1 MAKEQR
7 TMQKSVID
15 EIKELKAQVQS
26 KTEQAKAEALQS
38 AREAIDFLRELGFD
52 NDSILKDLGF
62 RARSAPK
69 APKTKDDGETGR
81 KDQPCPICIFRTDP
95 PHNGR
100 SHRGQSK
107 KRPFTLEELEEKGLT
122 KV

>member
-1 MAKEQR
+1 
-7 TMQKSVID
+7 MQKSVID
-15 EIKELKAQVQS
+15 EIRELKAQVDS

-69 APKTKDDGETGR
+69 APKTKDGETR
-81 KDQPCPICIFRTDP
+81 PEDNPCPICIFRTDP

-107 KRPFTLEELEEKGLT
+107 KRPFTLEELEEKGMT
-122 KV
+122 RV

>member
-1 MAKEQR
+1 
-7 TMQKSVID
+7 MQKSAIE
-15 EIKELKAQVQS
+15 EIKQLKAQVES
-26 KTEQAKAEALQS
+26 MTEQAKAEAIAT
-38 AREAIDFLRELGFD
+38 AREAIEVLRELGID
-52 NDSILKDLGF
+52 NDTILKDLGF

-69 APKTKDDGETGR
+69 APKAPKAKDGGTGP
-81 KDQPCPICIFRTDP
+81 KDEPCRICIFRTDP
-95 PHNGR
+95 PHDAR